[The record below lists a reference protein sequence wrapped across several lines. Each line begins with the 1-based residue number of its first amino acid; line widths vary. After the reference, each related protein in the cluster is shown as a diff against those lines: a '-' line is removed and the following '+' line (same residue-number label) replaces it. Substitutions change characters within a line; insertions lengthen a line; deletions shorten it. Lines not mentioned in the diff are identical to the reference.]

1 MLCVQSCPD
10 REIETWEVYEV
21 FTTQAGEG
29 SLAQRLE
36 ESESKKWVG
45 EEEAGAS
52 VPNTPE
58 SPAGTRP

>member
-21 FTTQAGEG
+21 FTTQAGGG
-29 SLAQRLE
+29 SLAQWLE

-45 EEEAGAS
+45 EKEAGAS
-52 VPNTPE
+52 APNTPE
-58 SPAGTRP
+58 SPAGT